1 MNDSYDIAKKI
12 LELYSANVNKS
23 SGEIMKNSLTIPL
36 YFQYDDVLYEVDS
49 ADFDERFGIV
59 LNMTPPN

>member
-23 SGEIMKNSLTIPL
+23 SGEISKNSLTIPL
-36 YFQYDDVLYEVDS
+36 YYKHQGFVYEVTS
-49 ADFDERFGIV
+49 VGFDEKFGIV
-59 LNMTPPN
+59 LNN

>member
-23 SGEIMKNSLTIPL
+23 SGEISKNSMLMPL
-36 YFQYDDVLYEVDS
+36 WLKSGSNYYLIEDVTFEPDV
-49 ADFDERFGIV
+49 GIV
-59 LNMTPPN
+59 LKKE